1 MANSVDEL
9 KALANTKLGFA
20 RANRFLVT
28 LPTSFGGGGGLLQG
42 IIGLLTGGGGGA
54 SGRELNIL
62 CSSVTLPGKITL
74 TNDRRIGM
82 EFQKVAYGYAVD
94 DVSMTFYL
102 MNDYGVKEYFELW
115 QNKIINNGSYAPA
128 YKNTYARD
136 MQIVQLR
143 KGIGFDTDL
152 QLGPFTLD
160 IDLFKS
166 ANVVYECTL
175 INAYPKTMTEINLSN
190 DGALVELTMSF
201 AYDNWKSARFYNN
214 TSTRNLRALGTLI
227 NTVNNIIN

>member
-1 MANSVDEL
+1 MASINEL
-9 KALANTKLGFA
+9 KSLASRKGGFA
-20 RANRFLVT
+20 QANQFLVK
-28 LPTSFGGGGGLLQG
+28 LPD
-42 IIGLLTGGGGGA
+42 IGFYDT
-54 SGRELNIL
+54 RDLNIL
-62 CSSVTLPGKITL
+62 CSNTILPGRQIL
-74 TNDRRIGM
+74 TSDRLIGVK
-82 EFQKVAYGYAVD
+82 QTQVAYGFATEEL
-94 DVSMTFYL
+94 SMTFRVL
-102 MNDYGVKEYFELW
+102 NDYGVKEYFELW

-143 KGIGFDTDL
+143 KGVGFDTDL

-166 ANVVYECTL
+166 ENVVYECTL

-190 DGALVELTMSF
+190 DGALVELTMAF

>member
-1 MANSVDEL
+1 MASINEL
-9 KALANTKLGFA
+9 KALASRKGGFA
-20 RANRFLVT
+20 QASQFLVK
-28 LPTSFGGGGGLLQG
+28 LPD
-42 IIGLLTGGGGGA
+42 IGFYNT
-54 SGRELNIL
+54 RDLNIL
-62 CSSVTLPGKITL
+62 CSNTILPGRQIL
-74 TNDRRIGM
+74 TSDRLIGVK
-82 EFQKVAYGYAVD
+82 QTQVAYGFATED
-94 DVSMTFYL
+94 LSMTFRVL
-102 MNDYGVKEYFELW
+102 NDYGVKEYFELW

-143 KGIGFDTDL
+143 KGVGFDTDL

-214 TSTRNLRALGTLI
+214 SSTRNLRALGTLI